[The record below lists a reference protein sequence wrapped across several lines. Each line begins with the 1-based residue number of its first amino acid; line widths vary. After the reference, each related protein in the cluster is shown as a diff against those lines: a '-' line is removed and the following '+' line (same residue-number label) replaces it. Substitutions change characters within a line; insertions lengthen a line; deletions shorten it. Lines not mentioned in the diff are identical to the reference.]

1 MTALLEAYRAI
12 QVFLETG
19 GDVLFAIMLVTF
31 VLWALILERLIYNTF
46 QHRHV
51 FNDAVTRWEACRDK
65 KSWYGHQYR
74 NLLISEAKQK
84 IEQNIAFIK
93 TMVAIAP
100 LLGLLGTV
108 TGMVAVFDAMAV
120 LGTGNPRA
128 MASGV
133 SQATI
138 PTMSGM
144 VVAISGLY
152 FSYMLRRRADREVER
167 LSDTLVT
174 E

>member
-1 MTALLEAYRAI
+1 MTALLEAYRGI

-19 GDVLFAIMLVTF
+19 GDVLFLIMLVTF
-31 VLWALILERLIYNTF
+31 ILWALIIERFIYNAF

-51 FNDAVTRWEACRDK
+51 FNDAVARWEARKDK
-65 KSWYGHQYR
+65 KSWYGHQFR
-74 NLLISEAKQK
+74 ALLISEARQK
-84 IEQNIAFIK
+84 VESNISMIK

-152 FSYMLRRRADREVER
+152 FSFMLRRRADREIER
-167 LSDTLVT
+167 LADTLVM

>member
-1 MTALLEAYRAI
+1 VTELLEAKRAV

-19 GDVLFAIMLVTF
+19 GPVLLVIMFATF
-31 VLWALILERLIYNTF
+31 AMWLLIIERFIYHWA
-46 QHRHV
+46 HHKKV
-51 FNDAVTRWEACRDK
+51 FSDTVAQWEARQDK
-65 KSWYGHQYR
+65 KSWHAAKVR
-74 NLLISEAKQK
+74 AMLINQAKEK
-84 IEQNIAFIK
+84 IEANIALIK
-93 TMVAIAP
+93 TLVALAP

-108 TGMVAVFDAMAV
+108 TGMVEVFDVMAV
-120 LGTGNPRA
+120 LGSGNPRA

-133 SQATI
+133 SRATI

-152 FSYMLRRRADREVER
+152 FSFMLRRRADREVER
-167 LSDTLVT
+167 LADTLVQ